1 LVCRT
6 EFSYN
11 DLSLEVG
18 VSLDRLSLMI
28 ISKYQRIPR
37 NLDILFLC
45 SNFFQSNPRHS
56 TRSELC
62 LYKKKNLVTKPIMIW
77 WVDLANMWFKAWYV
91 QVLIWT
97 DFNIDLIKPGWPD
110 ALIHYMIDL
119 FKINGVKTIFFLKK

>member
-1 LVCRT
+1 
-6 EFSYN
+6 
-11 DLSLEVG
+11 
-18 VSLDRLSLMI
+18 
-28 ISKYQRIPR
+28 
-37 NLDILFLC
+37 
-45 SNFFQSNPRHS
+45 
-56 TRSELC
+56 
-62 LYKKKNLVTKPIMIW
+62 MIW